1 VFSRRSP
8 SSADGAQAGTAE
20 TGTAETD
27 SPGADGAAA
36 AGPLGL
42 ITFLSDYGFDDA
54 FVGVCKGVIARI
66 APAVG
71 VLDVCHLV
79 APQAVE
85 QGATILAAAV
95 GYLPPAV
102 HLALVDPFGSFIARG
117 VAVQTASGSVVVA
130 PDNGLTAQ
138 AWAAL
143 GGATAAY
150 ELTDPSL
157 WLPNPSRTFRG
168 RDVFAPV
175 AAHLASGT
183 PVSSVGPQ
191 VPVDSLVTLTVRAP
205 TVDDDHVHGE
215 VRTVD
220 HFGNLSLNIRRSDLE
235 AVGIGIGDQVE
246 LRCGGKT
253 MLVSFTLTYGD
264 VAPGRVT
271 VCEDSFRSVTVAVNL
286 GNAARTLRA
295 GRGDAVVLARV
306 PVPSPAPGGR
316 IGI

>member
-1 VFSRRSP
+1 MVGRRRS
-8 SSADGAQAGTAE
+8 AE
-20 TGTAETD
+20 TAVPPAPVPPAPP
-27 SPGADGAAA
+27 S
-36 AGPLGL
+36 L
-42 ITFLSDYGFDDA
+42 ITFLSDYGLDDA
-54 FVGVCKGVIARI
+54 FVGVCKGVIAGI
-66 APAVG
+66 APGVQ

-85 QGATILAAAV
+85 QGAAILAAAV
-95 GYLPPAV
+95 GYLPTAV
-102 HLALVDPFGSFIARG
+102 HLALVDPFGKKTARG
-117 VAVQTASGSVVVA
+117 VAVQTAAGSIVVA
-130 PDNGLTAQ
+130 PDNGLTSQ

-143 GGATAAY
+143 GGVVAAY
-150 ELTDPSL
+150 ELAEPSL

-191 VPVDSLVTLTVRAP
+191 VEVDSLVSLVLREP

-220 HFGNLSLNIRRSDLE
+220 HFGNLALNVRRSDLE
-235 AVGIGIGDQVE
+235 VAGIALGDRVE

-253 MLVSFTLTYGD
+253 MQVPFTLTFGD
-264 VAPGRVT
+264 VPPGRVT
-271 VCEDSFRSVTVAVNL
+271 VCEDSFRSITVAVNL

-306 PVPSPAPGGR
+306 PVPAPVSAER